1 MLTSLHIKNLA
12 LVEKLEIDFT
22 AGLNVVTGETGAG
35 KSVILGAIKLL
46 LGDRADKSLIRT
58 DASKAEISAIIEL
71 GQNPYLKELSEKILE
86 EAGIEADESGQIVL
100 RRIISPSSSKNFI
113 NSTPTSLATMK
124 ALGRCFIDIYAPGE
138 QQGLADNSKQRF
150 LLDKYGGLSKEVDKV
165 KKAFLLL
172 QQLEEEK
179 ANFHNEVPDRGE
191 LEILR
196 YQLKEIQ
203 DANLQENEDY
213 SVQIEYD
220 KTAGA
225 KELMDTSMQVQYL
238 VNGDEGSILNSVQ
251 LLIRHL
257 QEMNAIDESGTS
269 PFLGRAQNISEE
281 LFELSRD
288 VDSYTNRLN
297 LDPENLAFLEERM
310 TIIQQLKR
318 KYGPE
323 LSDLFT
329 YEEKLSEKISKADQF
344 EELYDKLLVDIESAQ
359 ADYLEAAKTLSKKRK
374 KVTTGLSESISNQL
388 RDLGF
393 KSSEFSV
400 EISESKHSS
409 QGFDHIEFC
418 FAPNAGEGSKP
429 IKDIASSGEI
439 SRVMLAVKS
448 VLAKIDQV
456 PVLIFDE
463 IDANIGGIVATQVAK
478 KLVELGSEHQIFC
491 ITHMPQVA
499 AGGSTHYRV
508 EKNIKNGRTFTEMVL
523 LENEDRVEE
532 VARMLGG
539 SDISSVVR
547 SHASE
552 LLESSCS

>member
-12 LVEKLEIDFT
+12 LVEQLEIDFT

-71 GQNPYLKELSEKILE
+71 GQIPYLKELSEKILE

-100 RRIISPSSSKNFI
+100 RRVISPSSSKNFI

-150 LLDKYGGLSKEVDKV
+150 LLDKYGSLSKDVDKV
-165 KKAFLLL
+165 KKAFLHL
-172 QQLEEEK
+172 QKLEEEK

-203 DANLQENEDY
+203 DANLQENEDNT
-213 SVQIEYD
+213 VQLEYNQS
-220 KTAGA
+220 AGA
-225 KELMDTSMQVQYL
+225 KELMDTSMQVQNL

-251 LLIRHL
+251 FLIRHL
-257 QEMNAIDESGTS
+257 QEMNSIDESGTS
-269 PFLGRAQNISEE
+269 PFLERAENISEE

-288 VDSYTNRLN
+288 VDGYTNRLN

-323 LSDLFT
+323 LTDVFA
-329 YEEKLSEKISKADQF
+329 YQEKLSEKISKADQF
-344 EELYDKLLVDIESAQ
+344 EELYDKLLADIESAQ
-359 ADYLEAAKTLSKKRK
+359 ADYLEAAKSLSKKRK
-374 KVTTGLSESISNQL
+374 KVTSGLSESISTQL

-400 EISESKHSS
+400 EISESKHGSS
-409 QGFDHIEFC
+409 GFDHIEFC

-478 KLVELGSEHQIFC
+478 KLVELGSKHQIFC

-508 EKNIKNGRTFTEMVL
+508 EKNIKNGRTYTEMVL
-523 LENEDRVEE
+523 LENDDRVEE

-552 LLESSCS
+552 LLETSCS

>member
-12 LVEKLEIDFT
+12 LVEQLEIDFT

-58 DASKAEISAIIEL
+58 DAAKAEISAIIEL
-71 GQNPYLKELSEKILE
+71 GEIPYLKELSETILE
-86 EAGIEADESGQIVL
+86 DSGIEPDENGQIIL
-100 RRIISPSSSKNFI
+100 RRVITPSSSKNFI

-150 LLDKYGGLSKEVDKV
+150 LLDKYGSLNKDVEKV
-165 KKAFLLL
+165 QKAFQTL
-172 QQLEEEK
+172 QKLEEEK
-179 ANFHNEVPDRGE
+179 ENFHNEVPDRGE

-196 YQLKEIQ
+196 YQLKEIK
-203 DANLQENEDY
+203 DANLQEKEDET
-213 SVQIEYD
+213 VQHEYNQS
-220 KTAGA
+220 AGA
-225 KELMDTSMQVQYL
+225 KELMDASMQVQNL

-251 LLIRHL
+251 FMIRHI
-257 QEMNAIDESGTS
+257 QEMNSIDESGTS
-269 PFLGRAQNISEE
+269 PFLERAENISEE

-288 VDSYTNRLN
+288 VDNYTNRLN

-310 TIIQQLKR
+310 ATIQQIKR
-318 KYGPE
+318 KFGPE
-323 LSDLFT
+323 LSDVFA

-344 EELYDKLLVDIESAQ
+344 EDLYEKLLADIENAQ
-359 ADYLEAAKTLSKKRK
+359 AAYLKAAKELSKKRQ
-374 KVTTGLSESISNQL
+374 KVTGGLSKSISDQL

-400 EISESKHSS
+400 ELSEAKHTYH
-409 QGFDHIEFC
+409 GIDHVEFC
-418 FAPNAGEGSKP
+418 FAPNAGEGIKP

-478 KLVELGSEHQIFC
+478 KLVELGSAHQIFC

-508 EKNIKNGRTFTEMVL
+508 EKNIRNGRTYTEMVL

-532 VARMLGG
+532 VARMLGVVT
-539 SDISSVVR
+539 SPASSAHMR
-547 SHASE
+547 LS
-552 LLESSCS
+552 

>member
-12 LVEKLEIDFT
+12 LVEQLEIDFT

-46 LGDRADKSLIRT
+46 LGDRADKSLIRS
-58 DASKAEISAIIEL
+58 DAAKAEISAIIEL
-71 GQNPYLKELSEKILE
+71 GEIPYLKQLSEKILQD
-86 EAGIEADESGQIVL
+86 AGIEADENGQIIL
-100 RRIISPSSSKNFI
+100 RRVISPSSSKNFI

-138 QQGLADNSKQRF
+138 QQGLADNRKQRF
-150 LLDKYGGLSKEVDKV
+150 LLDKYGSLNKDVEKV
-165 KKAFLLL
+165 QKAFQALKK
-172 QQLEEEK
+172 LEEEK
-179 ANFHNEVPDRGE
+179 ENFHNEIPDRGE

-196 YQLKEIQ
+196 YQLKEIK
-203 DANLQENEDY
+203 DANLQENEDEA
-213 SVQIEYD
+213 IHHEYNQS
-220 KTAGA
+220 AGA
-225 KELMDTSMQVQYL
+225 KELMDTSMQVQNM
-238 VNGDEGSILNSVQ
+238 VNSDEGSILNSIQ
-251 LLIRHL
+251 FMIRHI
-257 QEMNAIDESGTS
+257 QEMNSIDESGTS
-269 PFLGRAQNISEE
+269 PFLARAENISEE

-288 VDSYTNRLN
+288 VDNYTNRLN

-310 TIIQQLKR
+310 TTIQQIKR
-318 KYGPE
+318 KFGPE
-323 LSDLFT
+323 LSDVFA

-344 EELYDKLLVDIESAQ
+344 EDLYEKLLADIESAQ
-359 ADYLEAAKTLSKKRK
+359 AAYLKAAKELSKKRQ
-374 KVTTGLSESISNQL
+374 KVTGGLSKSISDQL

-400 EISESKHSS
+400 ELSEAKHTSH
-409 QGFDHIEFC
+409 GIDHVEFC
-418 FAPNAGEGSKP
+418 FAPNAGEGTKP

-478 KLVELGSEHQIFC
+478 KLVELGSAHQIFC

-508 EKNIKNGRTFTEMVL
+508 EKNIRNGRTYTEMVL

-547 SHASE
+547 SHATE
-552 LLESSCS
+552 LIAANAV